1 MLLAFTTT
9 GVAAQG
15 NITGRV
21 IDEQSQPIPFVNVVL
36 LNRAD
41 SAFIMGT
48 VTKDDGTFTIET
60 DRNDELLKV
69 SSVGYQ
75 TQYIQARQGNV
86 GDIQMQPDN
95 QTLGEVVVKGY
106 RPIIKQE
113 HEKTIFNVKH
123 MPNVEALKVMDVMKF
138 APGVVVTA
146 NGGIYVAGKDAA
158 VFVNDRRLSGD
169 ELTTYLNSLKA
180 SDIERIEVM
189 QNHAGAYDASIQGGV
204 VNIVTKRT
212 MMGFIGSADL
222 YAATPRSGYYELTP
236 TANIFFGTDKW
247 NVYGTYTYTQG
258 RSKQYNETT
267 NDYLYNGTRH
277 YSEGDFFGHTKEHTY
292 RLGAVYNLTPRHS
305 LGLEMNGISTA
316 PVTDNSENTTAYSVG
331 GQTYYG
337 ISWQTYKS
345 YSDFYNIVGSYRWDI
360 DSRKSFLRFLIN
372 YNNKNSKSDNGLE
385 TTYANTS
392 DYNIRESDI
401 TLSYGNNI
409 SSTLDF
415 RKNFADGWSIRAGGQ
430 LLASDRNSLFTGN
443 DNLHGTSST
452 TVWNY
457 QENIYGGYL
466 GSSKELGGWYLYGSL
481 RIENTDIKG
490 EANGGSKTTKN
501 YTDWFPYLYAS
512 YSTSGK
518 YNYSLSYTRT
528 IYRPMFSLMNG

>member
-1 MLLAFTTT
+1 MLAE
-9 GVAAQG
+9 AQG

-113 HEKTIFNVKH
+113 HEKTIFNVKY
-123 MPNVEALKVMDVMKF
+123 MPNVEALKVMDVIKF

-212 MMGFIGSADL
+212 MMGFIGSAEL

-247 NVYGTYTYTQG
+247 KDSSIHRQPSMATPIKKAMPLLTFLSNALSATMPLTCKWGWTIC
-258 RSKQYNETT
+258 SM
-267 NDYLYNGTRH
+267 TR
-277 YSEGDFFGHTKEHTY
+277 K
-292 RLGAVYNLTPRHS
+292 
-305 LGLEMNGISTA
+305 
-316 PVTDNSENTTAYSVG
+316 
-331 GQTYYG
+331 
-337 ISWQTYKS
+337 
-345 YSDFYNIVGSYRWDI
+345 
-360 DSRKSFLRFLIN
+360 
-372 YNNKNSKSDNGLE
+372 
-385 TTYANTS
+385 
-392 DYNIRESDI
+392 
-401 TLSYGNNI
+401 
-409 SSTLDF
+409 
-415 RKNFADGWSIRAGGQ
+415 FA
-430 LLASDRNSLFTGN
+430 
-443 DNLHGTSST
+443 
-452 TVWNY
+452 
-457 QENIYGGYL
+457 
-466 GSSKELGGWYLYGSL
+466 
-481 RIENTDIKG
+481 
-490 EANGGSKTTKN
+490 
-501 YTDWFPYLYAS
+501 
-512 YSTSGK
+512 
-518 YNYSLSYTRT
+518 
-528 IYRPMFSLMNG
+528 

>member
-1 MLLAFTTT
+1 MKQIIITMLLAFTTT

-158 VFVNDRRLSGD
+158 VFVNDRRL
-169 ELTTYLNSLKA
+169 
-180 SDIERIEVM
+180 
-189 QNHAGAYDASIQGGV
+189 
-204 VNIVTKRT
+204 
-212 MMGFIGSADL
+212 
-222 YAATPRSGYYELTP
+222 
-236 TANIFFGTDKW
+236 
-247 NVYGTYTYTQG
+247 
-258 RSKQYNETT
+258 
-267 NDYLYNGTRH
+267 
-277 YSEGDFFGHTKEHTY
+277 
-292 RLGAVYNLTPRHS
+292 
-305 LGLEMNGISTA
+305 
-316 PVTDNSENTTAYSVG
+316 
-331 GQTYYG
+331 
-337 ISWQTYKS
+337 
-345 YSDFYNIVGSYRWDI
+345 
-360 DSRKSFLRFLIN
+360 
-372 YNNKNSKSDNGLE
+372 
-385 TTYANTS
+385 
-392 DYNIRESDI
+392 
-401 TLSYGNNI
+401 
-409 SSTLDF
+409 
-415 RKNFADGWSIRAGGQ
+415 
-430 LLASDRNSLFTGN
+430 
-443 DNLHGTSST
+443 
-452 TVWNY
+452 
-457 QENIYGGYL
+457 
-466 GSSKELGGWYLYGSL
+466 
-481 RIENTDIKG
+481 
-490 EANGGSKTTKN
+490 
-501 YTDWFPYLYAS
+501 
-512 YSTSGK
+512 
-518 YNYSLSYTRT
+518 
-528 IYRPMFSLMNG
+528 

>member
-1 MLLAFTTT
+1 MKQIIITMLLAFTTT

-113 HEKTIFNVKH
+113 HEKTIFDIKH
-123 MPNVEALKVMDVMKF
+123 MPKVEALKAMDVMKF

-146 NGGIYVAGKDAA
+146 NGGVYVAGKDAA

-169 ELTTYLNSLKA
+169 ELTAYLNSLKA

-222 YAATPRSGYYELTP
+222 YAATQEAGITNLPPPQTFSSVLTNGMFTEP
-236 TANIFFGTDKW
+236 IPIHRVEASNI
-247 NVYGTYTYTQG
+247 
-258 RSKQYNETT
+258 
-267 NDYLYNGTRH
+267 TRLQMIICIMAR
-277 YSEGDFFGHTKEHTY
+277 D
-292 RLGAVYNLTPRHS
+292 
-305 LGLEMNGISTA
+305 
-316 PVTDNSENTTAYSVG
+316 TTARV
-331 GQTYYG
+331 
-337 ISWQTYKS
+337 
-345 YSDFYNIVGSYRWDI
+345 
-360 DSRKSFLRFLIN
+360 
-372 YNNKNSKSDNGLE
+372 
-385 TTYANTS
+385 
-392 DYNIRESDI
+392 
-401 TLSYGNNI
+401 I
-409 SSTLDF
+409 SSAIQRNTPIVWVPCIISLHATLW
-415 RKNFADGWSIRAGGQ
+415 G
-430 LLASDRNSLFTGN
+430 
-443 DNLHGTSST
+443 
-452 TVWNY
+452 
-457 QENIYGGYL
+457 
-466 GSSKELGGWYLYGSL
+466 L
-481 RIENTDIKG
+481 R
-490 EANGGSKTTKN
+490 
-501 YTDWFPYLYAS
+501 
-512 YSTSGK
+512 
-518 YNYSLSYTRT
+518 
-528 IYRPMFSLMNG
+528 

>member
-1 MLLAFTTT
+1 MKQIIITMLLAFTTT

-236 TANIFFGTDKW
+236 PQTFSSVLTNGMFTEPIPIHRVEASNI
-247 NVYGTYTYTQG
+247 
-258 RSKQYNETT
+258 
-267 NDYLYNGTRH
+267 TRLQMIICIMAR
-277 YSEGDFFGHTKEHTY
+277 D
-292 RLGAVYNLTPRHS
+292 
-305 LGLEMNGISTA
+305 
-316 PVTDNSENTTAYSVG
+316 TTARV
-331 GQTYYG
+331 
-337 ISWQTYKS
+337 
-345 YSDFYNIVGSYRWDI
+345 
-360 DSRKSFLRFLIN
+360 
-372 YNNKNSKSDNGLE
+372 
-385 TTYANTS
+385 
-392 DYNIRESDI
+392 
-401 TLSYGNNI
+401 I
-409 SSTLDF
+409 SSAIQRNTPIVWEPCIISHHATLWD
-415 RKNFADGWSIRAGGQ
+415 
-430 LLASDRNSLFTGN
+430 
-443 DNLHGTSST
+443 
-452 TVWNY
+452 
-457 QENIYGGYL
+457 
-466 GSSKELGGWYLYGSL
+466 L
-481 RIENTDIKG
+481 R
-490 EANGGSKTTKN
+490 
-501 YTDWFPYLYAS
+501 
-512 YSTSGK
+512 
-518 YNYSLSYTRT
+518 
-528 IYRPMFSLMNG
+528 